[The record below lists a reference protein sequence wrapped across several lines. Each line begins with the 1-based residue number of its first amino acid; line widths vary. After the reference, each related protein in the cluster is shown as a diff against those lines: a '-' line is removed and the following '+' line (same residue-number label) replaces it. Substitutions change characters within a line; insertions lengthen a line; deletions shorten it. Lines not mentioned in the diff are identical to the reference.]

1 MQLKQTL
8 KQSRQQLFQKYLQ
21 IHQNAQKYRHRHGL
35 WRARPLE
42 KKTARKLNSTTKQ
55 TELEGKVSYN
65 SFHPSIKL
73 IDNFQ
78 NLKNR
83 ESEFANQENYISVS
97 GKIRLRQMAQ
107 F

>member
-8 KQSRQQLFQKYLQ
+8 KQSPE
-21 IHQNAQKYRHRHGL
+21 
-35 WRARPLE
+35 RPKVQTPAWVVE
-42 KKTARKLNSTTKQ
+42 SKATGKKTARKLNSTTKQ